1 MKKFIYILSILL
13 LFLFTFNTVTTVAHH
28 KMYSQGFY
36 DMKDLNLSE
45 NVTYK
50 VQNHEPYVDGLLIV
64 LDADRKI
71 QQLIRIPA
79 RSSQIPIMPLKYA
92 YKFIIYNN
100 VLLTFS

>member
-45 NVTYK
+45 NITYK
-50 VQNHEPYVDGLLIV
+50 IQNNHPYVEGLLIII
-64 LDADRKI
+64 DDDRKI

-79 RSSQIPIMPLKYA
+79 SSAQIPMLPLKYG
-92 YKFIIYNN
+92 YKFIIYNDI
-100 VLLTFS
+100 LLTFS

>member
-1 MKKFIYILSILL
+1 MKKFIYILSISLL
-13 LFLFTFNTVTTVAHH
+13 LFFTFNTVTTIAQP

-36 DMKDLNLSE
+36 NMKDLNLSE
-45 NVTYK
+45 NVSYK
-50 VQNHEPYVDGLLIV
+50 VQNNQPYVEGILIII
-64 LDADRKI
+64 DADKKI

-79 RSSQIPIMPLKYA
+79 NATQIPLAPLKYD